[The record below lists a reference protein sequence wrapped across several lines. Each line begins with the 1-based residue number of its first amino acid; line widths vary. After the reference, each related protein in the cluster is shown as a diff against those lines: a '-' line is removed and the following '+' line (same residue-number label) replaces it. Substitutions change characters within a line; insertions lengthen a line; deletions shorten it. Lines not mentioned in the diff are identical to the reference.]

1 MFTIIR
7 LEEEENIFFIVKKDI
22 LSETGSFLQ
31 LPFSVYGFLRVEGSS
46 YVSSTVSYKNIA
58 DELTANELND
68 LAELA
73 KLIVWNVD

>member
-7 LEEEENIFFIVKKDI
+7 LEEKLNIFFIVKKDI

-31 LPFSVYGFLRVEGSS
+31 LPFSVYGFLRVEGNS
-46 YVSSTVSYKNIA
+46 YFDSTVAYKNIA
-58 DELTANELND
+58 DELTANELNN

-73 KLIVWNVD
+73 KLIVWNID